1 MKTLLL
7 LAALTLGLAPAQAV
21 ETKGI
26 PAEGVGSFL
35 FLSVRQLDQSKIG
48 TALDKAFGDEIRAN
62 AGLVVLRDK
71 LGFDLEKDL
80 TEVAVGVYQ
89 NPAKANPD
97 IVGVLRGRFDVA
109 KIEAYAK
116 SVQAASRPAGKF
128 TAWNAEDLGRALGAK
143 AKDASKTGIPFV
155 IPVSADTLI
164 VTDES
169 LVQAAVDAYTGAK
182 ASYQPSKV
190 VAERLAAPTAPFLLV
205 DVDVEGMKKAAD
217 TNGVVHA
224 LLTVGEAGPDLV
236 VATDLTLINAGKAT
250 QLASQV
256 KGMAG
261 MMSIGLMDET
271 NKTADQIAGQ
281 RILLELLQS
290 LKSEAK
296 GDHTVIALSYDAE
309 KAALGLVK
317 AIVAQKVKATVGK

>member
-1 MKTLLL
+1 MKLLLL

-21 ETKGI
+21 DTTGI
-26 PAEGVGSFL
+26 PAAGLGSFL
-35 FLSVRQLDQSKIG
+35 YVSVRKLDQSKIG

-109 KIEAYAK
+109 KLEAYAK

-128 TAWNAEDLGRALGAK
+128 TAWNAADLGRALGAK
-143 AKDASKTGIPFV
+143 DKADPKGGIPFL
-155 IPVSADTLI
+155 IPVSADTVI
-164 VTDES
+164 ITDES
-169 LVQAAVDAYTGAK
+169 LVQAAVDAFTGAK
-182 ASYQPSKV
+182 PSFQPSPV

-205 DVDVEGMKKAAD
+205 DVDVAGMKKAAD
-217 TNGVVHA
+217 TNGVAHA
-224 LLTVGEAGPDLV
+224 LLTVGEVGPDLV
-236 VATDLTLINAGKAT
+236 VATDLTMINAGKAT
-250 QLASQV
+250 QFASQV

-261 MMSIGLMDET
+261 MISIGLMDET

-290 LKSEAK
+290 LKSEAQ
-296 GDHTVIALSYDAE
+296 GDHTIIALSYDAE
-309 KAALGLVK
+309 KAAMGVIK
-317 AIVAQKVKATVGK
+317 AVVAQKIKAATGK

>member
-1 MKTLLL
+1 MKPLLL

-21 ETKGI
+21 DTRGI
-26 PAEGVGSFL
+26 PAEGVGSFV

-48 TALDKAFGDEIRAN
+48 TALDKAFGDEIRAS
-62 AGLVVLRDK
+62 AGLVALREK

-80 TEVAVGVYQ
+80 TEVAAGVYQ
-89 NPAKANPD
+89 NPTKANPD
-97 IVGVLRGRFDVA
+97 VVGVLRGRFDVA

-116 SVQAASRPAGKF
+116 SVQAGSRPAGKF

-143 AKDASKTGIPFV
+143 EKSGTKGGIPYL
-155 IPVSADTLI
+155 IPVSADTLL

-169 LVQAAVDAYTGAK
+169 LVQVAVDAYTGAK
-182 ASYQPSKV
+182 ASYQPSKL

-217 TNGVVHA
+217 TNGVAHA
-224 LLTVGEAGPDLV
+224 LLTVGEVGPDLV
-236 VATDLTLINAGKAT
+236 VATDLTMINAGKAT
-250 QLASQV
+250 QVASQV

-261 MMSIGLMDET
+261 MMSIGLMDES
-271 NKTADQIAGQ
+271 NKTPDQVAGQ
-281 RILLELLQS
+281 RALLELLQS
-290 LKSEAK
+290 LKSEAR
-296 GDHTVIALSYDAE
+296 GDHALVSLSYDAE

-317 AIVAQKVKATVGK
+317 AIVAQKVKATTGK